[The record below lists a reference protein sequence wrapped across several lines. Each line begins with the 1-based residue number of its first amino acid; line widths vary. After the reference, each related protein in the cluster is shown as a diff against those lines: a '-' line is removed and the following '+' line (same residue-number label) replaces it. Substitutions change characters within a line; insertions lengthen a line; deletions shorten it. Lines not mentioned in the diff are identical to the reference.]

1 MNVDINGARIF
12 FTIPILG
19 GIPITATIV
28 DALLVTVLVLGA
40 CIFLTRGLQVRAVSK
55 RQVVAEF
62 LVETAQNFVNGNM
75 GEKFAHY
82 APFVSALFAS
92 SLLGS
97 LLSLITL
104 FPPTGDVSTTMA
116 WAVIVFI
123 LITYTKIKTGG
134 LGGYLKGFTQPIP
147 VLTPFNVLSE
157 LATPISMAFRH
168 FGNIVS
174 GTVITALLYWALSVA
189 STALIGLVG
198 KSFVVAAVVLG
209 LGVFLLEKYIMA
221 KKAGAGKLMQ
231 CILAVAC
238 LTLGGLGCLTHVDAC
253 FAAIPV
259 LQLGIPAVFS
269 VYFDLFS
276 SAMQAF
282 IFCMLTTLYIANAAE
297 G

>member
-12 FTIPILG
+12 FTIPIFG

-28 DALLVTVLVLGA
+28 DALLVTVIVLGTCA
-40 CIFLTRGLQVRAVSK
+40 FLTRGLQVRAVTK

-75 GEKFAHY
+75 GEKFAYY
-82 APFVSALFAS
+82 APFVSALFVS

-97 LLSLITL
+97 LLSLVTL

-116 WAVIVFI
+116 WAIIVFI

-134 LGGYLKGFTQPIP
+134 IGGYLKGFTQPIP
-147 VLTPFNVLSE
+147 VLTPFNILSE

-189 STALIGLVG
+189 STALIGLIG
-198 KSFVVAAVVLG
+198 RSIIVAAIVLA
-209 LGVFLLEKYIMA
+209 LGVFLLEKYIVA
-221 KKAGAGKLMQ
+221 KKAGTGKLMQ
-231 CILAVAC
+231 CIGAGAC
-238 LTLGGLGCLTHVDAC
+238 LVLGGLGCLTQLDQC
-253 FAAIPV
+253 FTQIPV

-297 G
+297 E